1 MRKVCSNS
9 STHTA
14 NIYTL
19 HIIVRYRGEQEKPA
33 EDEAQNKKWMVPSS
47 PWDTMYGEGKKQSIA
62 TTSPPTI

>member
-19 HIIVRYRGEQEKPA
+19 HKILRYRGEQEKPA
-33 EDEAQNKKWMVPSS
+33 EDEARKPRWMVCSS
-47 PWDTMYGEGKKQSIA
+47 AWDTVYGEGKKQSIA